1 MTIIQFNSCIR
12 VSLSEFDIILKM
24 EIIII
29 ILLIV
34 LNGIFAMAE
43 IAIVSARK
51 SRLKHLANEGS
62 KNAQSALVL
71 ANNPNRFLSTVQ
83 VGITL
88 IGILAGAFAGETI
101 IDPLSEQLSRTPFLD
116 PYSDVIAL
124 GIVVAVITYFSL
136 IIGELVPKRIALHNP
151 ENIASLIARPMNLL
165 SALTAPLIS
174 VLTASADWVL
184 KILRI
189 KQAADEPPISEEEIK
204 MILAHSAERG
214 AIEKEEA
221 EMVYSVLNLGD
232 IPVKKIMI
240 PRTEIIAFEKNTPI
254 SKVIKMTQKY
264 PHSRFP
270 VYENTIDSIIGF
282 IHIKDIYI
290 NLISDN
296 KIASVR
302 DIFKNFLK
310 LKGEKTLSQL
320 KIIRKIPHVKETE
333 RIDDILVLLR
343 RKRIHIAV
351 ADDEHGGTAGLVALE
366 DVIENLVGE
375 IKDEFDEIEKEVVS
389 KNNPLNTS
397 T

>member
-240 PRTEIIAFEKNTPI
+240 PRTEIIAFEKNTQI

>member
-1 MTIIQFNSCIR
+1 M
-12 VSLSEFDIILKM
+12 SEFDIILKM